1 MSRPQP
7 TLSDTRSTRDDTPL
21 QIPDD
26 FQLRLTEAA
35 SQYIN
40 AHWRAELLLK
50 LNKAPNIELHQKH
63 QIIEVS
69 NIINDELLQEL
80 CSIALCLA
88 KAAHNSCEIDI
99 YIPLCT
105 ASYINLVVIPWQMKA
120 YSHAVRGQ
128 DGGSNSKEE
137 IFRSGY
143 PPLNR
148 TVSRNCTIVD
158 LKGNIVAWLL
168 PDLLSERMQ
177 NIARESLHHLLP
189 AFEHNHPQMTAPS
202 RLNEQYYMNPEL
214 CTTFP
219 RGAINFLLLGMSR

>member
-1 MSRPQP
+1 
-7 TLSDTRSTRDDTPL
+7 
-21 QIPDD
+21 
-26 FQLRLTEAA
+26 
-35 SQYIN
+35 
-40 AHWRAELLLK
+40 
-50 LNKAPNIELHQKH
+50 
-63 QIIEVS
+63 
-69 NIINDELLQEL
+69 
-80 CSIALCLA
+80 
-88 KAAHNSCEIDI
+88 
-99 YIPLCT
+99 
-105 ASYINLVVIPWQMKA
+105 MKA

-177 NIARESLHHLLP
+177 NIAWESLHHLSP
-189 AFEHNHPQMTAPS
+189 AFEHNHPQTTAPWRS
-202 RLNEQYYMNPEL
+202 NEQYYMNPEL

-219 RGAINFLLLGMSR
+219 RGAVNLSPAWHEQAKDHIPDNCQRWVRSSQDIAAIMSAVLSVVQPELYRLNRECLVRLSQREGLRTFISAWGFAFNAVSVISNRSSPAHRDRKSGATEFRVLFRE